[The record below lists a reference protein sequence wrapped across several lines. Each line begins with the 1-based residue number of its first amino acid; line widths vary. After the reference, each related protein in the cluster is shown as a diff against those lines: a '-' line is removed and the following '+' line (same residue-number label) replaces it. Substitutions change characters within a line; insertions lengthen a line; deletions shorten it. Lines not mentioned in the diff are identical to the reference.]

1 MSILVYLRRLFVT
14 IKEEI
19 IILPT
24 KVITILFIL
33 FLLVLPVILP
43 DSYLMRVLILAA
55 IFAMLTASW
64 DFLSGFAGQLNFGHA
79 LFFGVGAYSS
89 ALFNLL
95 LKIPPAGSIPLSGL
109 VAVLA
114 GLIIGFPCLRLK
126 GIYLALTTIAFPII
140 LTGVVNALPG
150 ITGGELG
157 LSGLDKLTGSRI
169 GDYYIVTLLMLGSC
183 TVMYKLTQSNVGIIF
198 HAIREDEVSLK
209 VSGINT
215 TKYKLLAFC
224 LSGLFAGIAGGVYAH
239 FMRIAGPST
248 LSVSTSFTIIIYA
261 VFGGVCTIYGSVAAV
276 YILFPLMEVFQL
288 LPQFRTLFFAA
299 IVLIILL
306 YMPSGFIQWIIDKI
320 EKTCSRCG
328 HKNHALRKIC
338 RFCERPFK
346 YY

>member
-1 MSILVYLRRLFVT
+1 
-14 IKEEI
+14 
-19 IILPT
+19 
-24 KVITILFIL
+24 
-33 FLLVLPVILP
+33 
-43 DSYLMRVLILAA
+43 
-55 IFAMLTASW
+55 
-64 DFLSGFAGQLNFGHA
+64 
-79 LFFGVGAYSS
+79 
-89 ALFNLL
+89 LFNLL
-95 LKIPPAGSIPLSGL
+95 LKIPPVGSIPLSGL

-140 LTGVVNALPG
+140 LAGVVYALPG

-183 TVMYKLTQSNVGIIF
+183 TIMYKLTQSNVGIIF

-276 YILFPLMEVFQL
+276 YIIFPLMEVFQL

-338 RFCERPFK
+338 RFCERPLK